1 MVSRAWLLTVVYHA
15 LLGGTVIAKERNN
28 VLRGRHKSYY
38 NERPDSTNTRRRR
51 ANGTERLSRTTAE
64 KPETNDPND
73 KKVFP
78 FLVSLMDESFNHIC
92 GGSLIARDMVLTAA
106 SCQDKAIL
114 TYVHFQDDTIK
125 GDETVEIRTAFRHPE
140 YNEVTREHNTM
151 LVQINSP
158 VEPLV
163 SSPSLPSASTIIEDL
178 LVQVIL
184 TDVDSSRP
192 SKWPVPIL
200 KEGQTLIGFNHRQS
214 TRYSNDEKDNREFD
228 NEWGNWKLGYIGIDS
243 CRQQSTEKSPDLKEF
258 FANDSFC
265 LDRRDVQLLSSNSSS
280 SDLCQPGEVGGPIL
294 WMSDTTNARLQLG
307 VNTWGIG
314 CRSSGLPDVAG
325 FANLGGNFIRNIT
338 CAESQIPP
346 SYMRCQPTATIM
358 IVEEKES
365 PSSSKGFSKEFS
377 ALFGAA
383 ASKKTTKNLNLQQVA
398 DEIEEASAP
407 DPVTVY
413 MLFLFDSTT
422 SEYISWTVHE
432 SISGALIASA
442 QDGSYESATDTTE
455 LLSLLPGVSYNLSI
469 VDGSSSAIVDRVGG
483 TTKFAIVVSEPPQK
497 VAKGQ
502 IASGTARTFAFQV
515 PISGS
520 NGTSELD
527 EQPEVQEEIITALEL
542 EVSTQA
548 PATACAEKGD
558 FCKSNGDC
566 CSDRCSPSKQCAAA
580 EEAAN
585 RKKVSSGSGGH
596 GGSAAGVIESTSR
609 QFDY

>member
-1 MVSRAWLLTVVYHA
+1 
-15 LLGGTVIAKERNN
+15 
-28 VLRGRHKSYY
+28 
-38 NERPDSTNTRRRR
+38 
-51 ANGTERLSRTTAE
+51 
-64 KPETNDPND
+64 
-73 KKVFP
+73 
-78 FLVSLMDESFNHIC
+78 
-92 GGSLIARDMVLTAA
+92 
-106 SCQDKAIL
+106 
-114 TYVHFQDDTIK
+114 
-125 GDETVEIRTAFRHPE
+125 
-140 YNEVTREHNTM
+140 M
-151 LVQINSP
+151 LVQIISP

-163 SSPSLPSASTIIEDL
+163 SLPSSPAASTIIEDL

-184 TDVDSSRP
+184 TDVDSNRP
-192 SKWPVPIL
+192 SKWPVPVL

-214 TRYSNDEKDNREFD
+214 TRYSNDEKDNRLFD

-243 CRQQSTEKSPDLKEF
+243 CRQQSTGESPDLQEF

-265 LDRRDVQLLSSNSSS
+265 LDRRDVQLLSSTSSG

-314 CRSSGLPDVAG
+314 CRSSILPDVAG

-338 CAESQIPP
+338 CAESQTPP
-346 SYMRCQPTATIM
+346 SYMGCQPTTATTM
-358 IVEEKES
+358 IVEEKEL
-365 PSSSKGFSKEFS
+365 SSSSNGFSKEFS
-377 ALFGAA
+377 ALFGASA
-383 ASKKTTKNLNLQQVA
+383 PKPTKNLNLQQVA
-398 DEIEEASAP
+398 DEIEETPAP

-422 SEYISWTVHE
+422 SEHISWTIHE
-432 SISGALIASA
+432 SISGAQIASA
-442 QDGSYESATDTTE
+442 EDGSYESATDTTE
-455 LLSLLPGVSYNLSI
+455 LVSLFPGVSYNLTI

-483 TTKFAIVVSEPPQK
+483 NTNFVIVVSEPAQE

-520 NGTSELD
+520 SEQE
-527 EQPEVQEEIITALEL
+527 EQPEVQEEILTAALEL
-542 EVSTQA
+542 EISTLV
-548 PATACAEKGD
+548 PATTCAEKGV
-558 FCKSNGDC
+558 FCNSNGDC
-566 CSDRCSPSKQCAAA
+566 CSNRCSPSKECAAA

-585 RKKVSSGSGGH
+585 RSKVSSSSGGH